1 VFAWRARIGL
11 VKPTHRG
18 KAFAYWYRAAVPGI
32 EIVPTFVGFRKG
44 TRETFAAEAAVT
56 RAEELAADLRDVG
69 CDLVAISGSPPYL
82 LRGAAWEETWE
93 RELAARLGIPV
104 VTPMR
109 PHALAL
115 QRLGV
120 KRVAIATYYREELNA
135 AILRYFAHYGLEGAV
150 IPGFRQGPETED
162 LYATPLMALDEVGSE
177 QVYRHCRDG
186 VLALHGSVDALYIN
200 GGGWDAAP
208 VIAFLER
215 DLGIPVVWAVA
226 AEMWLAYKTLHVCDR
241 IDELG
246 ILLQDPGY
254 RR

>member
-1 VFAWRARIGL
+1 MFAWRARIGL

-18 KAFAYWYRAAVPGI
+18 KAFAYWYRAALPGI

-44 TRETFAAEAAVT
+44 TRETFTAEAAVT

-69 CDLVAISGSPPYL
+69 CNLVAISGSPPYL
-82 LRGAAWEETWE
+82 LRGAEWEENWE
-93 RELAARLGIPV
+93 RDLVARLGIPV

-120 KRVAIATYYREELNA
+120 KRVGIATYYREELND
-135 AILRYFAHYGLEGAV
+135 AIVRYFAYFGLEGV
-150 IPGFRQGPETED
+150 IIPGFRQSAETED
-162 LYATPLMALDEVGSE
+162 LYATPLMALDEVDSA

-186 VLALHGSVDALYIN
+186 VFDLNAKIDALYIN

-208 VIAFLER
+208 VIAYLER

-226 AEMWLAYKTLHVCDR
+226 AEMWLAYKILHVGDP
-241 IDELG
+241 IDGLG
-246 ILLQDPGY
+246 TLLQEPAY